1 MAVRFNSSAPYTA
14 TTGLPSGDLTVTC
27 WAYQVTNRA
36 DYSSIWSMEN
46 GATSASQYFQLITGA
61 TGDGVGLYYTGSN
74 LATVYTVTAGNWYQF
89 AVTLSG
95 TTGTLYAATA
105 GGSLAQIATGTIP
118 AVSKTNLFIGSD
130 SYGEW
135 WNGRVAAFK
144 AWNSALTL
152 PQMQAEMPSYDAIIA
167 ANRIHKLQ
175 VPETTDYSGH
185 GFTLS
190 GGAGATTEGD
200 PPIVSGALPPR
211 PAVVAPGA
219 AAMRAGGW

>member
-14 TTGLPSGDLTVTC
+14 TTGLPSGDLTIVC

-36 DYSSIWSMEN
+36 DYSCIWSLEN
-46 GATSASQYFQLITGA
+46 GPTSASQYFQLITGA
-61 TGDGVGLYYTGSN
+61 SGDGVGLYYTGSN
-74 LATVYTVTAGNWYQF
+74 LATAYTVTAGTWNQF

-95 TTGTLYAATA
+95 TTGTLYAAAAA
-105 GGSLAQIATGTIP
+105 GTLAQIATGTIP

-135 WNGRVAAFK
+135 WNGRVAAVK

-152 PQMQAEMPSYDAIIA
+152 TQMQAEMLSYTAVVT
-167 ANRIHKLQ
+167 ANRVHKLQ
-175 VPETTDYSGH
+175 VPETTDYSGN

-190 GGAGATTEGD
+190 GGAGATTEAD
-200 PPIVSGALPPR
+200 PPIVVAGGAPR
-211 PAVVAPGA
+211 PPIVSRSAVS
-219 AAMRAGGW
+219 RASSW

>member
-1 MAVRFNSSAPYTA
+1 VAVRFNSSAPYTA
-14 TTGLPSGDLTVTC
+14 TTGLPSGDLTITC

-36 DYSSIWSMEN
+36 DYSCIWSMEN
-46 GATSASQYFQLITGA
+46 GPTSASQYFQLITGA

-74 LATVYTVTAGNWYQF
+74 LSAAYTVTAGTWNQF

-95 TTGTLYAATA
+95 TTATLYAAAAA
-105 GGSLAQIATGTIP
+105 GPLAQIATGTIP

-144 AWNSALTL
+144 AWNAALTL
-152 PQMQAEMPSYDAIIA
+152 TQMQAEMLAYDAVVA
-167 ANRIHKLQ
+167 ANRVHKLQ
-175 VPETTDYSGH
+175 VPETTDYSGN

-190 GGAGATTEGD
+190 GGSGATTEAD
-200 PPIVSGALPPR
+200 PPITVSSPPR
-211 PAVVAPGA
+211 PPVIRPSA
-219 AAMRAGGW
+219 AAMRASSW